1 MKHKLK
7 LVNDIYYLYNSSG
20 KPCIC
25 PYKSAIP
32 IQDKFGSLQI
42 LNNDCNSLCPHFAFA
57 SDKRIKNVLV
67 LHCTCVNLEYELLSE
82 LEP

>member
-1 MKHKLK
+1 MKHRLK

-42 LNNDCNSLCPHFAFA
+42 LNNDCNSMCPHFETNDANNN
-57 SDKRIKNVLV
+57 IK
-67 LHCTCVNLEYELLSE
+67 LHCTNINLVCDILSE
-82 LEP
+82 LEPL